1 MAKRRKLW
9 NPTAP
14 EGTSNPFDEIRTL
27 KKDRYLAVD
36 EVDGNMVRLVISPWP
51 SVDSE
56 SRLVFPGRSSE
67 DGEMLDDPSDSELIL
82 DGLAFHATVTEERT
96 RRQQPAADRPLR
108 VGDVFWFRPDPDWLP
123 LDGSELRGQLA
134 DITFAARGEAK
145 AAMAWAVTGSTKAPA
160 DLITAGAEL
169 DEGGTEE
176 AIDTGLAPDTSDEP
190 ARPSVPGS
198 VASPSV

>member
-1 MAKRRKLW
+1 MAKRRTLW

-14 EGTSNPFDEIRTL
+14 EGTGNPFDEIRTL

-36 EVDGNMVRLVISPWP
+36 EVDGNTVRLVISSWP

-56 SRLVFPGRSSE
+56 SRLVFPARSSE
-67 DGEMLDDPSDSELIL
+67 DGEILDDPSDSELIL
-82 DGLAFHATVTEERT
+82 DGAAFHATVTRERT
-96 RRQQPAADRPLR
+96 SRQQPAADRPLR

-169 DEGGTEE
+169 DEGETEE
-176 AIDTGLAPDTSDEP
+176 AIDPGLAPDTSDEP